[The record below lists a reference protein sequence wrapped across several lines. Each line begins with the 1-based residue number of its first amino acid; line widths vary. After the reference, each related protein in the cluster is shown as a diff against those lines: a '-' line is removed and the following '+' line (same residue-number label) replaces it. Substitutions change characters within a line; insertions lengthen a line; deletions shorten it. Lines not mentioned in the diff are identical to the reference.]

1 MSTRGDRLR
10 QMEDEVARFRLF
22 AYARDKNHK
31 QYLSEALQ
39 YLRSASDSLAVLR
52 FLDSLMSSPFARR
65 PQQKQALGDVGEWL
79 GGRMLREPNLDRDT
93 LAYELGWMQ
102 RLVVIRQAQV
112 PGNQAH
118 SAHTPAPQGQ
128 QAGFRSK
135 IEAIEKRRSAD
146 VVMAQVRA
154 KREPPK
160 APPRIAPERLPEVF
174 EAEFVNLDAARDAR
188 RKARER
194 EKARKPK
201 KPVWIALK
209 PVDGLL
215 AVLAKDLGCMLD
227 TTGYEA
233 VLDDIAKHAGTPRAF
248 WVADVHDE
256 AGRLVVGRIE
266 LELPQEEKKA

>member
-1 MSTRGDRLR
+1 MSARGDRLR
-10 QMEDEVARFRLF
+10 QMEDEVARFRLS
-22 AYARDKNHK
+22 ADDRDKNHK
-31 QYLSEALQ
+31 QYFSEALQ
-39 YLRSASDSLAVLR
+39 YLRSASDTLEVLR

-65 PQQKQALGDVGEWL
+65 PQQKQALGDVGDWL

-112 PGNQAH
+112 RGKQAH
-118 SAHTPAPQGQ
+118 SAYRQAPQGQ
-128 QAGFRSK
+128 QAGFRAK
-135 IEAIEKRRSAD
+135 LEAIEKRRSAE
-146 VVMAQVRA
+146 VMARVRA
-154 KREPPK
+154 KVEPPK

-174 EAEFVNLDAARDAR
+174 EAEFVNLDAARKAR

-194 EKARKPK
+194 ETAGKPK
-201 KPVWIALK
+201 KTVWIALK

-215 AVLAKDLGCMLD
+215 AELAKDLGCTLD

-248 WVADVHDE
+248 WVAEVHGE

-266 LELPQEEKKA
+266 LELPQERKKA